1 MIGQVLVMVELG
13 HVRFGQGQ
21 DRIGSGQIW
30 VGTGQGRT
38 GSLPFICVGD
48 FIGRSCFGLS
58 DASLLGSLGPILS
71 WANCFFG
78 FKTVYFV
85 LSFSKSAA
93 SACFGGPNVTFYFI
107 TIYSDREF
115 QQNIMVP

>member
-1 MIGQVLVMVELG
+1 MIGQGPNWIWSNLG
-13 HVRFGQGQ
+13 WNWS
-21 DRIGSGQIW
+21 GSNW
-30 VGTGQGRT
+30 DW
-38 GSLPFICVGD
+38 SLPFICVGD

-93 SACFGGPNVTFYFI
+93 SACFGGPNVTFHFI
-107 TIYSDREF
+107 AIYSDKEF